1 MLITSSQNSKRK
13 KHNRACLVINP
24 RDGQNVTNITAI
36 VAVLS
41 AAGWKTDIALK
52 EYGGQSIELATR
64 AAEEGY
70 DLVLGYG
77 GDGTLNQVLNGV
89 MNVKKRRSVIGVIP
103 GGTANVWATEIGV
116 PHDPLKA
123 VLDLL
128 ESEAR
133 AIDIG
138 YVEVRGLTLPAAD
151 QHKQD
156 EKPGQKSRKAQKKGA
171 KPKALHHFLLM
182 AGLGLDA
189 AIMEHSSE
197 ALKHRFGPLAV
208 GLSTVKELPALHP
221 FPVEIQVCDA
231 RQHGDVVWKGEALQ
245 IVIGNT
251 RHYANIVQITPDA
264 YLDDGMID
272 VCVIKPGDPLTGIE
286 QISSFLLRHKPDH
299 MMTEYF
305 HGPSFVISVPA
316 SIELQLDGSTKKL
329 KDYLSKTDRQVL
341 QRAGNDQQVMVNY
354 RFAALRHAAQVA
366 IPHAY
371 HGGLFRQPLAEELHL
386 NASQQRNG
394 THEQVQ
400 DHSGEDTRRESPER
414 ISTLLGQ
421 GHKVTVTGVLSRPD
435 QAHHYIIAGTVQ
447 KRDTGDAQ
455 PVAVQ
460 VIDHTCIL
468 RHTGE
473 QVAPVVLQDLHE
485 GATIVVAG
493 KKSKRNV
500 ILATHVLI

>member
-1 MLITSSQNSKRK
+1 MFIASSQNSKRM
-13 KHNRACLVINP
+13 KHKRACLVINP

-36 VAVLS
+36 IAVLS

-52 EYGGQSIELATR
+52 EYGGQSIELASR

-89 MNVKKRRSVIGVIP
+89 MKVKKRRSVIGVIP

-123 VLDLL
+123 VLALL

-133 AIDIG
+133 TIDIG
-138 YVEVRGLTLPAAD
+138 YVEVQGLTLPEAD
-151 QHKQD
+151 QQKQD
-156 EKPGQKSRKAQKKGA
+156 EKPSQKSRKAQKKGA
-171 KPKALHHFLLM
+171 KSKALHHFLLM

-189 AIMEHSSE
+189 AIMEHSSD
-197 ALKHRFGPLAV
+197 ALKHHFGPLAV
-208 GLSTVKELPALHP
+208 GLSAVKELPALHP
-221 FPVEIQVCDA
+221 FPVEIRVCDA
-231 RQHGDVVWKGEALQ
+231 EHGDVVWKGEALQ

-286 QISSFLLRHKPDH
+286 QISSLLLRQKPNH
-299 MMTEYF
+299 ETTEYF
-305 HGPSFVISVPA
+305 HGPSIVISVPA
-316 SIELQLDGSTKKL
+316 SIELQLDGSTKNL
-329 KDYLSKTDRQVL
+329 KDYLSKTDRQAL
-341 QRAGNDQQVMVNY
+341 QRTGNNQQVMVNY
-354 RFAALRHAAQVA
+354 RFAALSRAAQVT
-366 IPHAY
+366 IPHTY
-371 HGGLFRQPLAEELHL
+371 HGDLFRQPLAEELRPE
-386 NASQQRNG
+386 AAQQRNG
-394 THEQVQ
+394 THEQLQ
-400 DHSGEDTRRESPER
+400 DHSGEDTQRESPER
-414 ISTLLGQ
+414 ISTLLEQ
-421 GHKVTVTGVLSRPD
+421 GRQVSVTGVLPQPD
-435 QAHHYIIAGTVQ
+435 QVHHYIIAGTVH
-447 KRDTGDAQ
+447 KRGTGDTQ
-455 PVAVQ
+455 PVAIQ
-460 VIDHTCIL
+460 VIDQTCIL

-473 QVAPVVLQDLHE
+473 QVAPVALQDLHE
-485 GATIVVAG
+485 GAAIVVAG